1 MANMLVVYYS
11 SWGHVEQMAYA
22 QAEGVAKVE
31 GMKVVVKRVAELVP
45 PDIARQFN
53 FKLDQPA
60 PVADPGEL
68 GDYDGILFGTPTRF
82 GNMCAQ
88 MRNFLDQTGPL
99 WAKNAL
105 LGKVAKR
112 LHLHSEPA
120 WRAGNY
126 DYVLPH
132 DATASRDD
140 HRGPAVHGAWHH
152 DPEGGDRRYAL
163 WREQHYRSRRGVA
176 DADRTRARD
185 VPVPGRTRRV
195 HRARPRRRP
204 RGREAMNPELTG
216 KTQAAGRDEATPFR
230 FYDNRQKYLA
240 FVNTCN
246 EKSAVA
252 QRAAIELRHVR
263 PTPPALRIFDAGM
276 GDATVLSRIMRH
288 AHAQVPTVPLM
299 VVAKEISLEDVRLGL
314 EKMPD
319 RFLEHPPTVLVIT
332 NLNYSE
338 APRLMPRDI
347 HSAAALNWH
356 EVRLKG
362 QTSHDYAAQ
371 IEELA
376 TTLAFG
382 WQTKPSP
389 KTGNPVYVRPSVLV
403 VYREDHKF
411 LLDRVIPKPGQT
423 FESYDLIIAS
433 QPWRARMSAK
443 FKAEKVLA
451 PLSRSLAPNG
461 RLLIIQS
468 YGRDPALEIVQKLW
482 PDENPFKVDRRQLL
496 AALKTELGRE
506 ASEFNLAA
514 PADDKAIFRY
524 EMHTLPNEI
533 GDRIGTS
540 TLFAAWNAAI
550 YVNQI
555 EEERLDE
562 VVTTG
567 AYLDAT
573 QSVLQKHGGLWF
585 NDETFVVTRRQK

>member
-1 MANMLVVYYS
+1 VTARHS
-11 SWGHVEQMAYA
+11 
-22 QAEGVAKVE
+22 AK
-31 GMKVVVKRVAELVP
+31 P
-45 PDIARQFN
+45 RQ
-53 FKLDQPA
+53 A
-60 PVADPGEL
+60 PVAG
-68 GDYDGILFGTPTRF
+68 
-82 GNMCAQ
+82 
-88 MRNFLDQTGPL
+88 
-99 WAKNAL
+99 
-105 LGKVAKR
+105 
-112 LHLHSEPA
+112 
-120 WRAGNY
+120 
-126 DYVLPH
+126 
-132 DATASRDD
+132 
-140 HRGPAVHGAWHH
+140 
-152 DPEGGDRRYAL
+152 
-163 WREQHYRSRRGVA
+163 
-176 DADRTRARD
+176 
-185 VPVPGRTRRV
+185 
-195 HRARPRRRP
+195 
-204 RGREAMNPELTG
+204 
-216 KTQAAGRDEATPFR
+216 ATPFR

-252 QRAAIELRHVR
+252 NRAALELRHVR
-263 PTPPALRIFDAGM
+263 PTPPALRFFDAGM
-276 GDATVLSRIMRH
+276 GDATVLARLMRH
-288 AHAQVPTVPLM
+288 AHAQFPTVPLM

-319 RFLEHPPTVLVIT
+319 RFLEHPASVLVIT

-347 HSAAALNWH
+347 HAAAALNWH

-362 QTSHDYAAQ
+362 QTSDAYAEQ
-371 IEELA
+371 IEELS

-389 KTGNPVYVRPSVLV
+389 RTGNPVYVRPSVLV

-423 FESYDLIIAS
+423 FESYDLIVAS
-433 QPWRARMSAK
+433 QPWRARMPAK

-461 RLLIIQS
+461 RLLVIQS
-468 YGRDPALEIVQKLW
+468 YGQDPALEIIQKLW
-482 PDENPFKVDRRQLL
+482 PDENPFKVDRRELL
-496 AALKTELGRE
+496 AALKAELGRE
-506 ASEFNLAA
+506 AADYSLAV
-514 PADDKAIFRY
+514 PPDDKSIFRY

-567 AYLDAT
+567 AYREAT
-573 QSVLQKHGGLWF
+573 QAVLQKHGGLWF
-585 NDETFVVTRRQK
+585 NDESFVVTRRQK